1 MNINQIEKKI
11 FGINSRFNLTE
22 NQTRELKLDLNK
34 SIILVTGAAGS
45 IGKAFIQGL
54 KKFKFKK
61 VFLLDNNENALAD
74 LSRDINLSFA
84 KKQIKD
90 IDFICEDINNF
101 NLKIFLKK
109 NKISHF
115 INFAAL
121 KHVRSEENFYS
132 TKNIFKTNLISPFRL
147 GNLKRQKYL
156 KKIFFIST
164 DKAANPSSLM
174 GCSKKFMEKKL
185 YELKNSNKKIF
196 VSTVR
201 FANVAF
207 SNGSLLQNIFNRVKN
222 NEIFGVPSQVYRYF
236 ISHEEASHLCFKSLL
251 KESDGFIIL
260 PTYQSLGNPISL
272 KFLAKRIVALMNKKP
287 VFLNK
292 IKKVKKNQ
300 QLIVETKGSIV
311 GQKTGEQLYEKSE
324 KLLPFSKDRKIKK
337 IKLHKNHNLKFYEIK
352 LMNSK
357 NLREIRKICM
367 NAFSTYKGVNKKNN
381 IFLKNTI

>member
-1 MNINQIEKKI
+1 MKINQIERKI
-11 FGINSRFNLTE
+11 FGINSRFNLTT
-22 NQTRELKLDLNK
+22 NQTRELKLDLSK
-34 SIILVTGAAGS
+34 SIILVIGAAGS
-45 IGKAFIQGL
+45 IGKAFILRL

-61 VFLLDNNENALAD
+61 IFLLDNNENALAD
-74 LSRDINLSFA
+74 LSRDINLSFD
-84 KKQIKD
+84 KKQIKH
-90 IDFICEDINNF
+90 IDFICEDINTF
-101 NLKIFLKK
+101 NLKIFLKI

-132 TKNIFKTNLISPFRL
+132 TKNIFKTNLISPFKL
-147 GNLKRQKYL
+147 GDLKKQNYL

-185 YELKNSNKKIF
+185 YELKNSNKKIS

-236 ISHEEASHLCFKSLL
+236 ISHQEASHLCFKSLL

-260 PTYQSLGNPISL
+260 PTYQSLGKAVSL
-272 KFLAKRIVALMNKKP
+272 KFLAKRIVTLMNKKP
-287 VFLNK
+287 VFSNK

-311 GQKTGEQLYEKSE
+311 GQKSGEQLYEKLE
-324 KLLPFSKDRKIKK
+324 KLLPFSKDSKIKK
-337 IKLHKNHNLKFYEIK
+337 IKLYKNHNLKFSEIK
-352 LMNSK
+352 LINSK
-357 NLREIRKICM
+357 NLGEIRKICM
-367 NAFSTYKGVNKKNN
+367 NAFRTYRSINKKKK
-381 IFLKNTI
+381 ILLKNVI